1 MEKECFKCHIVKP
14 LSEYYKHS
22 QMADGRLNKC
32 KDCTKSDTKRNC
44 EIKSQDEEWVKK
56 EKERGRLKYHRLG
69 YNGLHYQ
76 TPEKKKESMKK
87 YNEKFPEKAKANNL
101 SSNIKPKKGFQ
112 LHHWSY
118 NIEHAKDMI
127 ELTPEDHYLLHRHI
141 IYDQE
146 RFMYRYQGVLL
157 DTRES
162 HEQLLLKL
170 KLNE

>member
-32 KDCTKSDTKRNC
+32 KDCTKLDTKKNC
-44 EIKSQDEEWVKK
+44 EIKSQDEEWIRK
-56 EKERGRLKYHRLG
+56 EKDRHRAKYHRLE
-69 YNGLHYQ
+69 YKGLHYP
-76 TPEKKKESMKK
+76 TPEKKKETMKRYK
-87 YNEKFPEKAKANNL
+87 EKFPEKVKSHSL
-101 SSNIKPKKGFQ
+101 SSHIKPKKGFQ

-170 KLNE
+170 KQTI